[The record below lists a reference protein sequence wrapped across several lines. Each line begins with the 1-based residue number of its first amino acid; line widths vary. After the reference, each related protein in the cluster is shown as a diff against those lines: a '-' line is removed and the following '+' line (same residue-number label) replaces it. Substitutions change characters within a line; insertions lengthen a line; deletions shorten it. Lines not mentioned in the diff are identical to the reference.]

1 VSILK
6 LAVVLLELD
15 PEELALI
22 ALIPGNSEFRD
33 SLPETWICTPSPP
46 RISLRISSSG
56 FEVVFVVA
64 VETE

>member
-22 ALIPGNSEFRD
+22 ALIPGNSESRD

-56 FEVVFVVA
+56 FEVAFVVA